1 MTEAYINRIGTAVP
15 PFDVHDKFVGFAPR
29 LLGDER
35 ARRLFGRMAER
46 SQIEHRWSFFE
57 PHPDPDEVDR
67 DGFFRRGA
75 FPGTAERMRFYEKH
89 AFGLAER
96 AIADL
101 GPGVVEGEVLGRIS
115 HVIVTTC
122 TGFYAPGLDLQ
133 IMERFGLS
141 PAVERT
147 MIGFMGCYAAVSGLR
162 MARHILRS
170 DPSAHV
176 LMVNLELCTLHLQ
189 ETDDLESLLSFLIFA
204 DGCSASLVTA
214 EPDGIALDGF
224 RAAVIPASGG
234 EITWHIGHLG
244 FDMHLAGT
252 VPKTIAR
259 GLPAAWPEILG
270 RRAPADIDL
279 WAVHPGGRTV
289 LDAVEQAAGLG
300 SGRLDCSRAVLRDF
314 GNMSSATVMFVL
326 KRMLDGFRSSGAGG
340 NGLGCAMA
348 FGPGLT
354 AETMQ
359 FHLA

>member
-15 PFDVHDKFVGFAPR
+15 PFDVHDKFVRFAPR
-29 LLGDER
+29 LLHDER

-46 SQIEHRWSFFE
+46 AQVEHRWSFFE
-57 PHPDPDEVDR
+57 PAPGPDEVDR

-75 FPGTAERMRFYEKH
+75 FPGTAGRMRLYEKH

-96 AIADL
+96 AIAGL
-101 GPGVVEGEVLGRIS
+101 GPGIAGGAQRERVS
-115 HVIVTTC
+115 HVIVTSC

-133 IMERFGLS
+133 IVERFGLS

-147 MIGFMGCYAAVSGLR
+147 MVGFMGCHAAVAGLKL
-162 MARHILRS
+162 ARHILRS
-170 DPSAHV
+170 DPPARV

-204 DGCSASLVTA
+204 DGCAASLVTA
-214 EPDGIALDGF
+214 EPGGIALDGF
-224 RAAVIPASGG
+224 HTAVIPASGG
-234 EITWHIGHLG
+234 EITWRIGPLG

-252 VPKTIAR
+252 VPRTIAR
-259 GLPAAWPEILG
+259 GLPAAWPEILDG
-270 RRAPADIDL
+270 RAPPDVDL

-300 SGRLDCSRAVLRDF
+300 DGRLDDSRAVLRGF

-326 KRMLDGFRSSGAGG
+326 KRMLDRFRATGAGG
-340 NGLGCAMA
+340 NGLGCALA

-354 AETMQ
+354 AEAMR